1 MNDEARASLMS
12 DPDYFNL
19 RFVVARAKA
28 CETSCIIFRVSEGSP
43 MRLALPYL
51 GIALCMSLAAWMSML
66 LLY

>member
-1 MNDEARASLMS
+1 MG

-28 CETSCIIFRVSEGSP
+28 CEIGGNICVSEGSP

-51 GIALCMSLAAWMSML
+51 GIALCASLAAWMTAML
-66 LLY
+66 LY